1 MIPMNE
7 VEETITLS
15 IKVRVE
21 QQVTVPVGANYD
33 LETIKNNEADK
44 AHERYINNPNLLS
57 FEELEYKDIIDVEV
71 KD

>member
-1 MIPMNE
+1 MNE

-33 LETIKNNEADK
+33 IETIKNNEADK

>member
-1 MIPMNE
+1 MNE

-33 LETIKNNEADK
+33 IETIKNNEADK

-57 FEELEYKDIIDVEV
+57 FEELEYKDIIEVEV

>member
-1 MIPMNE
+1 MG
-7 VEETITLS
+7 EETITLS

-21 QQVTVPVGANYD
+21 QQVTVQVGDNYD
-33 LETIKNNEADK
+33 LEAIKEREGDK
-44 AHERYINNPNLLS
+44 AHRKYVNNPNLLS

>member
-21 QQVTVPVGANYD
+21 QQVTVPVVANYD

>member
-1 MIPMNE
+1 MNE

-71 KD
+71 KG

>member
-1 MIPMNE
+1 MNE

>member
-1 MIPMNE
+1 MNE

-21 QQVTVPVGANYD
+21 QQVTVPVVANYD

>member
-1 MIPMNE
+1 MNE

-21 QQVTVPVGANYD
+21 QKVTVPVGANYG